1 MKGKGWLAAVIMAA
15 VLTFSIAC
23 AETALTLPEAG
34 LRLKT
39 PEDWQAITA
48 ETADQYADALAALG
62 TSPEVVRADLQA
74 SGALALWY
82 APDLEVRLVNLGQAA
97 VDSVWTAGEEE
108 KAALLAQ
115 LQAAYS
121 GTEAQWA
128 DASWLTLQ
136 GEESLGS
143 LTVYRSVW
151 ATCQYGQL
159 YAIEAVRYGQ
169 AFTDAQQAEIAA
181 LARNTLVLGRQAEVA
196 GAQKVVYPDLE
207 IPTWAG

>member
-121 GTEAQWA
+121 GTELAPKAVVLQCGELFA
-128 DASWLTLQ
+128 DAACSEADPSFHNVLLLQ
-136 GEESLGS
+136 SKYDEFNYFRDYEDIVSDELINSELRCEFLG
-143 LTVYRSVW
+143 
-151 ATCQYGQL
+151 
-159 YAIEAVRYGQ
+159 
-169 AFTDAQQAEIAA
+169 
-181 LARNTLVLGRQAEVA
+181 
-196 GAQKVVYPDLE
+196 
-207 IPTWAG
+207 